1 MDAKTIAWV
10 SYLTFIG
17 WIIAFVSHNN
27 TVVKSPLATIHLRQ
41 SFGIV
46 IFSGLIIWVIGTFF
60 AVGFLWFNSFIWFLR
75 VFLFILWLAGIIS
88 AVQGEAKPIPYIG
101 PLFQQWFSFIK

>member
-27 TVVKSPLATIHLRQ
+27 SVIKSPLATVHLRQ

-46 IFSGLIIWVIGTFF
+46 IFAWILLWVIGVIFGG
-60 AVGFLWFNSFIWFLR
+60 GFLGFYSFYWFLR

-101 PLFQQWFSFIK
+101 PLFQKWFSFIK